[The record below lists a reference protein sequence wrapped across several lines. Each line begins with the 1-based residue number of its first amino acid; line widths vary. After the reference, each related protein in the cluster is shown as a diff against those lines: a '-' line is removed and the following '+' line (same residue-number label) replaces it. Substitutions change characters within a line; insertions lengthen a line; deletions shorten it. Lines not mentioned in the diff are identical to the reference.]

1 MKTMGHF
8 LADNKRPIY
17 SVRPD
22 ATVREALELMAQK
35 NIGALLVIDGFRLA
49 GVFSERDYARK
60 VVLKGKSS
68 NEALVKD
75 IMTAEVITVES
86 TQNMEHCMQIMTD
99 HHVRHLPIMEK
110 QQVKGLIS
118 IGDVV
123 KEMMSHQK
131 TIIEQLHSYI
141 AG

>member
-8 LADNKRPIY
+8 LADNNRQIY

-22 ATVREALELMAQK
+22 TTVREALELMAQK
-35 NIGALLVIDGFRLA
+35 NIGALLVLDGETLA
-49 GVFSERDYARK
+49 GIFSERDYARK

-68 NEALVKD
+68 NDALVKD

-86 TQNMEHCMQIMTD
+86 TQNIDHCMQVMTD
-99 HHVRHLPIMEK
+99 HHIRHLPIMEQ

-123 KEMMSHQK
+123 KEMMAHQK

>member
-8 LADNKRPIY
+8 LADNNRQIY

-35 NIGALLVIDGFRLA
+35 NIGALLVMDGETLS

-60 VVLKGKSS
+60 VVLKGKTS

-75 IMTAEVITVES
+75 VMTTKVITVES
-86 TQNMEHCMQIMTD
+86 THNMEHCMQIMTD
-99 HHVRHLPIMEK
+99 HHVRHLPIMDK
-110 QQVKGLIS
+110 QQVKGLVS

-123 KEMMSHQK
+123 KEMMAHQK
-131 TIIEQLHSYI
+131 ATIEQLQSYI
-141 AG
+141 AS

>member
-1 MKTMGHF
+1 MGHF
-8 LADNKRPIY
+8 LADNNRQIY

-35 NIGALLVIDGFRLA
+35 NIGALLVLDGEALA
-49 GVFSERDYARK
+49 GIFSERDYARK
-60 VVLKGKSS
+60 VILRGRAS

-86 TQNMEHCMQIMTD
+86 AHTIDHCMQVMTE
-99 HHVRHLPIMEK
+99 HRIRHLPIMEK

-123 KEMMSHQK
+123 KEMMAHQK
-131 TIIEQLHSYI
+131 ATIEQLHSYI
-141 AG
+141 AS